1 MLNARKNLILNHIV
15 VLMDFLTRVNQIVLY
30 VLINALLVIKT
41 VHIVL
46 HVAMHQEIV
55 ALANVC
61 KYLIN
66 HLF

>member
-1 MLNARKNLILNHIV
+1 
-15 VLMDFLTRVNQIVLY
+15 MDNQIVLN

-55 ALANVC
+55 ALVNVC

-66 HLF
+66 YLF

>member
-1 MLNARKNLILNHIV
+1 
-15 VLMDFLTRVNQIVLY
+15 MDFLTRVNPIVLN

-61 KYLIN
+61 KYLIY
-66 HLF
+66 HLLFILISCNNGYWESEDS